1 MSKLL
6 FITYN
11 LITFFLVPF
20 VYIKLR
26 YSKKEICHGTAAK
39 QLLGIVPK
47 RDYKSPVWIHTVS
60 VGEAQGALPLI
71 KKLANSYPNQQFV
84 VTTTTATGKNVYKNI
99 PENVSHLYCPLDN
112 YFCVRKFFNS
122 VKPKALIIMETE
134 LWPNILKTACNHNIK
149 TTIINARLSN
159 KSCNSYLKIKNNFY
173 HLITKNI
180 TKILCQNDNDKS
192 NFLKLGFTNEQIK
205 VFGSLKYDIEIN
217 EEKRKIGE
225 AIKNKSLDKNVVCF
239 ASTHI
244 GEDEKIISKISDKD
258 SKIPNNT
265 IFLLIPRHPERFEE
279 VYKLSSSKF
288 KDTIKFTDI
297 QKNDYVI
304 PKNAKIIIG
313 DTMGDMITY
322 FSFSDIVFMGG
333 SLITR
338 GGHNPIEPAILHKAI
353 LTGPHIFNFKQV
365 YKELQ
370 ENNACILSS
379 EESFIEDIN
388 VLLEDTNKRLIL
400 ENNAYNTIIKNQGAI
415 VKTFKELEEIYKF

>member
-6 FITYN
+6 FFIYN
-11 LITFFLVPF
+11 LITFFLVPV
-20 VYIKLR
+20 VYLKLR
-26 YSKKEICHGTAAK
+26 YSKKEICHGTTAK
-39 QLLGIVPK
+39 QLLGFVPK
-47 RDYKSPVWIHTVS
+47 RDYESPVWIHTVS
-60 VGEAQGALPLI
+60 VGEALGALPLI
-71 KKLANSYPNQQFV
+71 KKLATTYPNQQFV

-99 PENVSHLYCPLDN
+99 PNNISHLYCPLDN
-112 YFCVRKFFNS
+112 YFCVKKFFNS

-134 LWPNILKTACNHNIK
+134 LWPNILKIANDHDIK

-159 KSCNSYLKIKNNFY
+159 KSCNSYLKIKNCFY

-180 TKILCQNDNDKS
+180 TKILCQNDNDKC
-192 NFLKLGFTNEQIK
+192 NFLKLGFTDDQVK
-205 VFGSLKYDIEIN
+205 VLGSLKYDIEIN

-225 AIKNKSLDKNVVCF
+225 SIKNNTLDKNVVCF

-244 GEDEKIISKISDKD
+244 GEDEKIINKISDNE

-279 VYKLSSSKF
+279 VFKLSSTKF

-297 QKNDYVI
+297 KNNNYII
-304 PKNAKIIIG
+304 PENTKIIIG
-313 DTMGDMITY
+313 NTMGDMITY

-333 SLITR
+333 SIITR

-365 YKELQ
+365 YKDLQ
-370 ENNACILSS
+370 ENNACIVSS
-379 EESFIEDIN
+379 EESFIDDIN
-388 VLLEDTNKRLIL
+388 VLLEDANKRSIL
-400 ENNAYNTIIKNQGAI
+400 EDNAYNTIIKNQGAT
-415 VKTFKELEEIYKF
+415 VKTLKELKF

>member
-6 FITYN
+6 FFIYN
-11 LITFFLVPF
+11 LITFFLVPV
-20 VYIKLR
+20 VYLKLR
-26 YSKKEICHGTAAK
+26 YSKKEICHGTTAK
-39 QLLGIVPK
+39 QLLGFVPK
-47 RDYKSPVWIHTVS
+47 RDYESPVWIHTVS
-60 VGEAQGALPLI
+60 VGEALGALPLI
-71 KKLANSYPNQQFV
+71 KKLATTYPNQQFV

-99 PENVSHLYCPLDN
+99 PNNISHLYCPLDN
-112 YFCVRKFFNS
+112 YFCVKKFFNS

-134 LWPNILKTACNHNIK
+134 LWPNILKIANDHDIK

-159 KSCNSYLKIKNNFY
+159 KSCNSYLKIKNCFY

-180 TKILCQNDNDKS
+180 TKILCQNDNDKC
-192 NFLKLGFTNEQIK
+192 NFLKLGFTDDQVK
-205 VFGSLKYDIEIN
+205 VLGSLKYDIEIN

-225 AIKNKSLDKNVVCF
+225 SIKNNTLDKNVVCF

-244 GEDEKIISKISDKD
+244 GEDEKIINKISDNE

-279 VYKLSSSKF
+279 VFKLSSTKF

-297 QKNDYVI
+297 KNNNYII
-304 PKNAKIIIG
+304 PENTKIIIG
-313 DTMGDMITY
+313 NTMGDMITY

-333 SLITR
+333 SIKTR

-365 YKELQ
+365 YKDLQ
-370 ENNACILSS
+370 ENNACIVSS
-379 EESFIEDIN
+379 EESFIDDIN
-388 VLLEDTNKRLIL
+388 VLLEDANKRSIL
-400 ENNAYNTIIKNQGAI
+400 EDNAYNTIIKNQGAI
-415 VKTFKELEEIYKF
+415 IKTLKELKF

>member
-6 FITYN
+6 FFIYN
-11 LITFFLVPF
+11 LITFFLVPV
-20 VYIKLR
+20 VYLKLR
-26 YSKKEICHGTAAK
+26 YSKKEICHGTTAK
-39 QLLGIVPK
+39 QLLGFVPK
-47 RDYKSPVWIHTVS
+47 RDYESPVWIHTVS
-60 VGEAQGALPLI
+60 VGEALGALPLI
-71 KKLANSYPNQQFV
+71 KKLATTYPNQQFV

-99 PENVSHLYCPLDN
+99 PNNISHLYCPLDN
-112 YFCVRKFFNS
+112 YFCVKKFFNS

-134 LWPNILKTACNHNIK
+134 LWPNILKIANDHDIK

-159 KSCNSYLKIKNNFY
+159 KSCNSYLKIKNCFY

-180 TKILCQNDNDKS
+180 TKILCQNDNDKC
-192 NFLKLGFTNEQIK
+192 NFLKLGFTDDQVK
-205 VFGSLKYDIEIN
+205 VLGSLKYDIEIN

-225 AIKNKSLDKNVVCF
+225 SIKNNTLDKNVVCF

-244 GEDEKIISKISDKD
+244 GEDEKIINKISDNE

-279 VYKLSSSKF
+279 VFKLSSTKF

-297 QKNDYVI
+297 KNNNYII
-304 PKNAKIIIG
+304 PENTKIIIG
-313 DTMGDMITY
+313 NTMGDMITY

-333 SLITR
+333 SIITR

-365 YKELQ
+365 YKDLQ
-370 ENNACILSS
+370 ENNACIVSS
-379 EESFIEDIN
+379 EESFIDDIN
-388 VLLEDTNKRLIL
+388 VLLEDANKRSIL
-400 ENNAYNTIIKNQGAI
+400 EDNAYNTIIKNQGAI
-415 VKTFKELEEIYKF
+415 IKTLKELKF

>member
-6 FITYN
+6 FFIYN
-11 LITFFLVPF
+11 LITFFLVPV
-20 VYIKLR
+20 VYLKLR
-26 YSKKEICHGTAAK
+26 YSKKEICHGTTAK
-39 QLLGIVPK
+39 QLLGFVPK
-47 RDYKSPVWIHTVS
+47 RDYESPVWIHTVS
-60 VGEAQGALPLI
+60 VGEALGALPLI
-71 KKLANSYPNQQFV
+71 KKLATTYPNQQFV

-99 PENVSHLYCPLDN
+99 PNNISHLYCPLDN
-112 YFCVRKFFNS
+112 YFCVKKFFNS

-134 LWPNILKTACNHNIK
+134 LWPNILKIANDHDIK

-159 KSCNSYLKIKNNFY
+159 KSCNSYLKIKNCFY

-180 TKILCQNDNDKS
+180 TKILCQNDNDKC
-192 NFLKLGFTNEQIK
+192 NFLKLGFTDDQVK
-205 VFGSLKYDIEIN
+205 VLGSLKYDIEIN

-225 AIKNKSLDKNVVCF
+225 SIKNNTLNKNVVCF

-244 GEDEKIISKISDKD
+244 GEDEKIINKISDNE

-279 VYKLSSSKF
+279 VFKLSSTKF

-297 QKNDYVI
+297 KNNNYII
-304 PKNAKIIIG
+304 PKNTKIIIG
-313 DTMGDMITY
+313 NTMGDMITY

-333 SLITR
+333 SIITR

-365 YKELQ
+365 YKDLQ
-370 ENNACILSS
+370 ENNACIVSS
-379 EESFIEDIN
+379 EESFIDDIN
-388 VLLEDTNKRLIL
+388 VLLEDANKRSIL
-400 ENNAYNTIIKNQGAI
+400 EDNAYNTIIKNQGAI
-415 VKTFKELEEIYKF
+415 VKTLKELKF